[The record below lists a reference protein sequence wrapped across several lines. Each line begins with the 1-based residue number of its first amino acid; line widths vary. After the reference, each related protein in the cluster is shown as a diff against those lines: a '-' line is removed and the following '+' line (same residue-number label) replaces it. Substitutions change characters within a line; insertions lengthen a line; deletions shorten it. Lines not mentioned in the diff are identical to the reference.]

1 MTFFK
6 TLFNRS
12 FLSLFFT
19 QYLGAFND
27 NFFRIGLATYIT
39 YKVTS
44 ISPDQK
50 GVLTAL
56 AVAFFMLPFFLFSA
70 MAGELADKYRKDILI
85 KATKVLEVI
94 IAILVGIGFMFKSV
108 WMLLIVLFIMG
119 LQSTLFGPVKYS
131 ILPDI
136 LKEDQLITGNG
147 IIEAAT
153 YAAML
158 QGMIYGGMIIELK
171 EYTIFGY
178 TLTGGEQLIPGVIF
192 VVAIIGLLAS
202 LFMPAQQESDNN
214 VKVDAN
220 FLRSTWKNMAFA
232 KQNHSIFLCILGISW
247 FWMVGAVLTSQFLPL
262 SQICLNG
269 SSQVSTMLL
278 ALFSCGI
285 GLGSLLCNLLV
296 KGEITSKYV
305 PISALLM
312 TLFLADFAWASS
324 GYAQIVE
331 PTVFLAKPVGFFTDL
346 ASTFSNYVGIIK
358 PFDMIAKCGFAVS
371 DYAYSFVKPIG
382 WLEFLS
388 TFTGK
393 RIIID
398 LLGFALCGGLY
409 VVPLNTMLQ
418 HLADEKIRSRV
429 IASNNVISSLFMVLG
444 SAICSG
450 LLALHLT
457 IPAVLGIFALAN
469 AFVAIYICGLLPH
482 HIIRMIL
489 TRVLNFVYDV
499 KVIGLENLKN
509 LQGNAIIIANHT
521 SFLDAVLL
529 WVYIPEELYFAI
541 DTQVSKQWW
550 IKPFLH
556 LFKYIPIS
564 PANPMGVKSIIAEVK
579 AGKRMVI
586 FPEGRITTT
595 GALMKIY
602 PGPAMIAAKSDAQL
616 LPIHLEGSQ
625 FSLFSRFGT
634 QLKTRPQSKI
644 TITVQS
650 PKKLQVDETLIGKA
664 KRLAAARGLYDI
676 MVNMKYE
683 AGTLEETLFDSLI
696 DAYKLVGRKKQIM
709 NDATLHPL
717 SFGQFMTAVFVL
729 GKQMAKYQ
737 KQGEKAGVLLPNMSA
752 SVVAFWGLSVFNI
765 TPCMLNFSTGVKNM
779 LASCRAAQISTVFTS
794 KAFLIQG
801 KLEATGQALEEAGIK
816 LVYLEDLKKQITLWD
831 KLVGLIAS
839 YSPRRYYKKVR
850 GNVSPKD
857 AAVVLFTSGSEGTP
871 KGVVLSHENI
881 QANRLQVQSILDFGL
896 RDHVFNA
903 MPIFHSFGLT
913 VGTLLPLLAG
923 VPVFF
928 YPTPLHY
935 RIIPELIYDSNAT
948 IIFGTDTFFNG
959 YAKMAHPYDFYS
971 VRLAIVG
978 AEKLKEETIRK
989 YYDLFGLR
997 VMEGYGATE
1006 TAPIMAVNTPMYF
1019 KRGSVGRLLPGIEY
1033 KLEKIPGVEEGGKL
1047 LVKGANIMAGYLR
1060 DSNPGVLE
1068 PPQDGWYDTGDIVKI
1083 DEEGFVIIQ
1092 GRAKRFAK
1100 IAGEM
1105 ISLTAVETEINALW
1119 PGKMHAVVNIPD
1131 EKKGEQLVLFT
1142 TEPSIERKALS
1153 AAFKEKGLSEL
1164 AVPKDIRVLEKMLVM
1179 GTGKVDYV
1187 KLKEMA
1193 LKND

>member
-1 MTFFK
+1 MTFLK

-27 NFFRIGLATYIT
+27 NFFRVALGTYIT
-39 YKVTS
+39 FKVTS
-44 ISPDQK
+44 LSPDQK

-56 AVAFFMLPFFLFSA
+56 AVGFFMLPFFLFSA

-94 IAILVGIGFMFKSV
+94 IAILVGIGFYYNSIN
-108 WMLLIVLFIMG
+108 MLLIVLFIMG
-119 LQSTLFGPVKYS
+119 LQSTLFGPAKYS

-171 EYTIFGY
+171 EFTLFGY
-178 TLTGGEQLIPGVIF
+178 TLTGGEQLIPGAIF
-192 VVAIIGLLAS
+192 VVAVIGLLAS
-202 LFMPAQQESDNN
+202 LFMPAQPTGDNN
-214 VKVDAN
+214 VKIDVN
-220 FLRSTWKNMAFA
+220 FFRSTWKNMSFA

-262 SQICLNG
+262 SQIFLKGN
-269 SSQVSTMLL
+269 SQVSTLLL

-312 TLFLADFAWASS
+312 TLFLADFAWAAS
-324 GYAQIVE
+324 GYAATTE
-331 PTVFLAKPVGFFTDL
+331 L
-346 ASTFSNYVGIIK
+346 
-358 PFDMIAKCGFAVS
+358 
-371 DYAYSFVKPIG
+371 IG
-382 WLEFLS
+382 WKEFLS
-388 TFTGK
+388 TFGGK
-393 RIIID
+393 RLTID

-469 AFVAIYICGLLPH
+469 AVVAIYICGLLPH

-489 TRVLNFVYDV
+489 THVLNFVYDV

-509 LQGNAIIIANHT
+509 LQGNAIIISNHT

-529 WVYIPEELYFAI
+529 WVYIPTELHFAI

-550 IKPFLH
+550 IQPFLH

-616 LPIHLEGSQ
+616 VPIHLEGSQ

-650 PKKLQVDETLIGKA
+650 PKKLQVDENLIGKA

-696 DAYKLVGRKKQIM
+696 DAYKLVGRDKQIM

-717 SFGQFMTAVFVL
+717 SFGQFMTGVFVL

-779 LASCRAAQISTVFTS
+779 LASCKAAQITTVFTS

-831 KLVGLIAS
+831 KIVGFIAS
-839 YSPRRYYKKVR
+839 YMPRRYYKNVR

-1164 AVPKDIRVLEKMLVM
+1164 AVPKDIRILEKMLLM

-1193 LKND
+1193 LKKE

>member
-1 MTFFK
+1 MTFLK

-27 NFFRIGLATYIT
+27 NFFRIALGTYIT

-56 AVAFFMLPFFLFSA
+56 AVGFFMLPFFLFSA

-94 IAILVGIGFMFKSV
+94 IAILVGIGFMYNSIN
-108 WMLLIVLFIMG
+108 MLLIVLFIMG
-119 LQSTLFGPVKYS
+119 LQSTLFGPAKYS

-171 EYTIFGY
+171 EFTLFGY
-178 TLTGGEQLIPGVIF
+178 TLTGGEQLIPGAIF
-192 VVAIIGLLAS
+192 VVAVIGLLAS
-202 LFMPAQQESDNN
+202 LFMPAQHSGDNN
-214 VKVDAN
+214 VKIDAN
-220 FLRSTWKNMAFA
+220 FFRSTWKNMAFA

-262 SQICLNG
+262 SQIFLKGN
-269 SSQVSTMLL
+269 SQVSTLLL

-312 TLFLADFAWASS
+312 TLFLADFAWAAS
-324 GYAQIVE
+324 GYAA
-331 PTVFLAKPVGFFTDL
+331 TTDL
-346 ASTFSNYVGIIK
+346 
-358 PFDMIAKCGFAVS
+358 
-371 DYAYSFVKPIG
+371 IG
-382 WLEFLS
+382 WKEFLS
-388 TFTGK
+388 TFGGK
-393 RIIID
+393 RLTID

-489 TRVLNFVYDV
+489 THVLNFVYDV

-509 LQGNAIIIANHT
+509 LQGNAIIISNHT

-529 WVYIPEELYFAI
+529 WVYIPTELHFAI

-550 IKPFLH
+550 IQPFLH

-602 PGPAMIAAKSDAQL
+602 PGPAMIAAKSDAL
-616 LPIHLEGSQ
+616 LVPIHLEGSQ

-644 TITVQS
+644 TITVQA

-696 DAYKLVGRKKQIM
+696 DAYKLVGRDKQIM

-717 SFGQFMTAVFVL
+717 SFGQFMTGVFVL

-779 LASCRAAQISTVFTS
+779 LASCKAAQITTVFTS

-831 KLVGLIAS
+831 KISGFIAS
-839 YSPRRYYKKVR
+839 YMPRRYYKKVR

-1068 PPQDGWYDTGDIVKI
+1068 PPKDGWYDTGDIVKI

-1193 LKND
+1193 LKKE

>member
-1 MTFFK
+1 MNFFK

-39 YKVTS
+39 FKVTS

-94 IAILVGIGFMFKSV
+94 IAILVGIGFMIKSV

-178 TLTGGEQLIPGVIF
+178 TLSGGEQLIPGVIL
-192 VVAIIGLLAS
+192 VIAIIGLLAS
-202 LFMPAQQESDNN
+202 LFMPAQHADNN
-214 VKVDAN
+214 DVKIDVN
-220 FLRSTWKNMAFA
+220 FFRSTWKNMAFA

-262 SQICLNG
+262 SQIFLKGN
-269 SSQVSTMLL
+269 SQVSTLLL

-285 GLGSLLCNLLV
+285 GLGSLLCNVLV

-312 TLFLADFAWASS
+312 TLFLADFSWAAN
-324 GYAQIVE
+324 GYTA
-331 PTVFLAKPVGFFTDL
+331 PTTEL
-346 ASTFSNYVGIIK
+346 
-358 PFDMIAKCGFAVS
+358 
-371 DYAYSFVKPIG
+371 IG
-382 WLEFLS
+382 WKEFLN
-388 TFTGK
+388 TFGGIRLT
-393 RIIID
+393 ID

-482 HIIRMIL
+482 HIIRMIA
-489 TRVLNFVYDV
+489 TRILNWVYDV

-602 PGPAMIAAKSDAQL
+602 PGPAMIAAKSDALL

-779 LASCRAAQISTVFTS
+779 LASCKAAQITTVFTS

-801 KLEATGQALEEAGIK
+801 KLEATGKALEESGIK

-831 KLVGLIAS
+831 KISGFIAS
-839 YSPRRYYKKVR
+839 YMPRRYYKKVR

-935 RIIPELIYDSNAT
+935 RIIPELVYDSNST

-997 VMEGYGATE
+997 IMEGYGATE

-1068 PPQDGWYDTGDIVKI
+1068 PPKDGWYDTGDIVKI

-1105 ISLTAVETEINALW
+1105 ISLTAVETEINSLW

-1193 LKND
+1193 LKNE

>member
-56 AVAFFMLPFFLFSA
+56 AVGFFMMPFFLFSA

-94 IAILVGIGFMFKSV
+94 IAILVGIGFYYNSIN
-108 WMLLIVLFIMG
+108 MLLIVLFIMG

-192 VVAIIGLLAS
+192 VVAVIGLITS
-202 LFMPAQQESDNN
+202 LFMPAQQVSNNN
-214 VKVDAN
+214 VKIDAN
-220 FLRSTWKNMAFA
+220 FFRSTWKNMSFA

-262 SQICLNG
+262 SQIFLKGN
-269 SSQVSTMLL
+269 SQVSTLLL

-312 TLFLADFAWASS
+312 TLFLADFAWTAS
-324 GYAQIVE
+324 GYAATPE
-331 PTVFLAKPVGFFTDL
+331 L
-346 ASTFSNYVGIIK
+346 
-358 PFDMIAKCGFAVS
+358 
-371 DYAYSFVKPIG
+371 IG
-382 WLEFLS
+382 WKEFLS
-388 TFTGK
+388 TFGGK
-393 RIIID
+393 RLTID

-469 AFVAIYICGLLPH
+469 AVVAIYICGLLPH

-529 WVYIPEELYFAI
+529 WVYIPTELHFAI

-602 PGPAMIAAKSDAQL
+602 PGPAMIAAKSDAL
-616 LPIHLEGSQ
+616 LVPIHLEGSQ

-644 TITVQS
+644 TITVQA

-696 DAYKLVGRKKQIM
+696 DAYKLVGRKKEIM

-717 SFGQFMTAVFVL
+717 SFGQFMTGVFVL

-779 LASCRAAQISTVFTS
+779 LASCKAAQITTVFTS

-831 KLVGLIAS
+831 KITGFIAS
-839 YSPRRYYKKVR
+839 YMPRRYYKKVR

-1142 TEPSIERKALS
+1142 TEPSVERKALS

-1164 AVPKDIRVLEKMLVM
+1164 AVPKDIRILEKMLVM

-1193 LKND
+1193 LKNE